1 MCRKV
6 AHKASATAGTV
17 ASALGDTSVRVADGI
32 VSRMGNSN
40 YGRSVLRLSCC
51 LAAITSD
58 TLNLSLFADRIDSIN
73 FIISLQ
79 PCLLLLSAHPL
90 LYLLDTVQH
99 FAHTLTNESSNLS
112 PHNEHIVSC
121 CHALC
126 LTAIIQCDSN
136 ALTAACS
143 SAHLAVC
150 PVALGHCCYCVMSAV
165 G

>member
-17 ASALGDTSVRVADGI
+17 ASAFGDTSVRVADGI

-40 YGRSVLRLSCC
+40 YGRSVLRLFCC
-51 LAAITSD
+51 LAASISD
-58 TLNLSLFADRIDSIN
+58 MLNLSVFADRIDSIN

-79 PCLLLLSAHPL
+79 PCLLLLSAHPP

-99 FAHTLTNESSNLS
+99 CAHTLTNESSGLS
-112 PHNEHIVSC
+112 PHKEHVVSC

-126 LTAIIQCDSN
+126 RTAIIQRNSK

-143 SAHLAVC
+143 TAHLAVC
-150 PVALGHCCYCVMSAV
+150 VMFV
-165 G
+165 Q